1 MIRARARVERCASD
15 ARAMRG
21 KGRRMGRCAMRLGFA
36 VQRSIRARGR
46 DRARARA
53 MRSGDS
59 HTHAEILMVW
69 FCFFSRAQSEEE
81 ALVGV
86 PRKKNPYKKF
96 SYRGVD
102 LEGLLEMKND
112 KLVTLFNARI
122 RRRCVFVM

>member
-1 MIRARARVERCASD
+1 MCARCARD
-15 ARAMRG
+15 AREMRG
-21 KGRRMGRCAMRLGFA
+21 VGRRKDALRVRCSKIDS
-36 VQRSIRARGR
+36 RSRRARGDGGR
-46 DRARARA
+46 CDGGFDAYV
-53 MRSGDS
+53 
-59 HTHAEILMVW
+59 EILMV
-69 FCFFSRAQSEEE
+69 CLRFFSRAQSEEE

>member
-1 MIRARARVERCASD
+1 MIRLREDVARCARDAREMRARCAAWVGGSV
-15 ARAMRG
+15 
-21 KGRRMGRCAMRLGFA
+21 RLGFA
-36 VQRSIRARGR
+36 VQRSIRGR
-46 DRARARA
+46 DARAGTGGRCDGGFDA
-53 MRSGDS
+53 YV
-59 HTHAEILMVW
+59 EILMV
-69 FCFFSRAQSEEE
+69 CLRFFSRAQSEEE

>member
-1 MIRARARVERCASD
+1 
-15 ARAMRG
+15 
-21 KGRRMGRCAMRLGFA
+21 MGCRLGFA

-46 DRARARA
+46 DRARAGA
-53 MRSGDS
+53 MRLGDS

-122 RRRCVFVM
+122 RRRCVFVL

>member
-1 MIRARARVERCASD
+1 
-15 ARAMRG
+15 MRG
-21 KGRRMGRCAMRLGFA
+21 KGAVDDAMRCRLGFA

-46 DRARARA
+46 SRARARA
-53 MRSGDS
+53 MRLGDS

-122 RRRCVFVM
+122 RRRCVFVL

>member
-1 MIRARARVERCASD
+1 MAMAMAMRRRASVNDARARSRRAREGDAMGGFD
-15 ARAMRG
+15 ARVG
-21 KGRRMGRCAMRLGFA
+21 
-36 VQRSIRARGR
+36 
-46 DRARARA
+46 
-53 MRSGDS
+53 
-59 HTHAEILMVW
+59 ILMV
-69 FCFFSRAQSEEE
+69 CLRFFSRAQSEEE